1 MIAGACCYALE
12 NGTEVHVFG
21 LGERCT
27 CGQRQSAA
35 RVEVRP
41 TLRLVDEPT
50 SNPKV
55 QGDGSP

>member
-1 MIAGACCYALE
+1 VIAGVCCYVLE
-12 NGTEVHVFG
+12 NGTEFHVFG

-41 TLRLVDEPT
+41 TLRLVGEPA
-50 SNPKV
+50 PKPEV
-55 QGDGSP
+55 EGDG